1 MTITIS
7 LVLALISGLIAVESV
22 NLITSVIALSV
33 FGLASGA
40 AFAFLGAFD
49 VAGLQLVIEVFLI
62 SLIISWTRTSY
73 AREQYKGREFR
84 AYIAAII
91 FCIFLMFVLYKA
103 FITLPVSQVTFINT
117 GKIREFDL
125 FAAAIAIFAAAIG
138 VTAIL
143 KPRNKGAEK

>member
-1 MTITIS
+1 MAITIS
-7 LVLALISGLIAVESV
+7 LLLALIAAVISVESV
-22 NLITSVIALSV
+22 NLVTSVIALGI
-33 FGLASGA
+33 FGLASSI
-40 AFAFLGAFD
+40 AFAVMGAFD

-62 SLIISWTRTSY
+62 SVIISWTRTSY
-73 AREQYKGREFR
+73 AKEQYKGREFR

-103 FITLPVSQVTFINT
+103 FNSLPTGSAAATLT
-117 GKIREFDL
+117 GIRQFDL
-125 FAAAIAIFAAAIG
+125 FAAAVAVFAAAIG